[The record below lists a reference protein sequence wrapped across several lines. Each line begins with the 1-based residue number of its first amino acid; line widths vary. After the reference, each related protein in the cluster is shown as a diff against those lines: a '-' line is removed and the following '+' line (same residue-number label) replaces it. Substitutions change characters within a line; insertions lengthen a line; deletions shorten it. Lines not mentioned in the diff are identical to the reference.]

1 MKKRLGFV
9 RDYFTFLTV
18 IAFIVI
24 LSTVVLAQTE
34 PVGPDTITIAGSGRH
49 TNNTFPTLVQAQAG
63 NVTALVISSV
73 RATQAWQGY
82 YGNITGTIA
91 LDDANNNTLYDWSLP
106 NPSRFV
112 VLMVHLK

>member
-1 MKKRLGFV
+1 MLS
-9 RDYFTFLTV
+9 
-18 IAFIVI
+18 AF
-24 LSTVVLAQTE
+24 VLAQTE
-34 PVGPDTITIAGSGRH
+34 PVGPDTITIAGSGRR
-49 TNNTFPTLVQAQAG
+49 TNNSGSLSLQAQAG

-106 NPSRFV
+106 NPSLV
-112 VLMVHLK
+112 KYLLHECKSN